1 MIIDENDW
9 VVIGFLIPHVYL
21 LAWWYVEYNSNIASK
36 LNMSLQRLANPIGCV
51 IGYGKDL
58 TPRHDDE
65 INVD

>member
-36 LNMSLQRLANPIGCV
+36 LNV